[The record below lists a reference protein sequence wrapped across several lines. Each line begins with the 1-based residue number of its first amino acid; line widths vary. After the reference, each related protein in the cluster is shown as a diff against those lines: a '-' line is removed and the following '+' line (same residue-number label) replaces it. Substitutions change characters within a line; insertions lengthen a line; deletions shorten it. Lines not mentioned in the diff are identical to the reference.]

1 MRRAALAACVA
12 LASPVR
18 RAVLTSCVA
27 LASPTRQAVLT
38 SCLMLAACQGAGG
51 EGRQVVVPTAP
62 AVALPPAPA
71 RAPSAGPA
79 EPPFELTIN
88 SFLACVRVGGRV
100 HCGSL
105 DPERPLVA
113 EAPLAGVEGAVSVAL
128 GRGYGRS
135 FGCVATQRGG
145 VLCFGENAYGQL
157 GAGLRAEESDVPVPV
172 KGLSGAR
179 RVFAG
184 DGHVCALL
192 EGGGVRCWGFNGQG
206 QVGSATSYE
215 PAARELVVP
224 AEEVGPAKGASR
236 LALSRS
242 ATCAVVDRGDLLCW
256 GDAATPGP
264 PPPHHGHLRRPRRV
278 ADTAGVAELEAS
290 EGGFCGVRGGEVLCW
305 GDISPLLDGAYNVPA
320 PRSVGVTRARRVRL
334 GQQHACALHDDGRVS
349 CWGLNVNGE
358 LGRATTPGGYE
369 RFGPQVVEGLPP
381 AVDLAVGGSLSCAIT
396 AKGEV
401 YCWGRWPFVGE
412 KEPRKEAKPVKVRV
426 LE

>member
-1 MRRAALAACVA
+1 VRRAALGSCVGLAASVQRAALASCVVLAAPPRQVA
-12 LASPVR
+12 LA
-18 RAVLTSCVA
+18 LCVA
-27 LASPTRQAVLT
+27 
-38 SCLMLAACQGAGG
+38 LAACQGAGG

-62 AVALPPAPA
+62 AVAPPPAPP
-71 RAPSAGPA
+71 RAPSAGPI

-88 SFLACVRVGGRV
+88 SFLACVRIGGRV

-105 DPERPLVA
+105 DSERPLVA

-128 GRGYGRS
+128 GRGYARS

-145 VLCFGENAYGQL
+145 VLCFGHNAYGQL

-192 EGGGVRCWGFNGQG
+192 EDGGVRCWGFNSQG
-206 QVGSATSYE
+206 QVGSPTSYE
-215 PAARELVVP
+215 PAARELVMP
-224 AEEVGPAKGASR
+224 AEEVGAAKGASR

-242 ATCAVVDRGDLLCW
+242 ATCALVDRGDLLCW

-264 PPPHHGHLRRPRRV
+264 PPHHAHLRRPRRV
-278 ADTAGVAELEAS
+278 ADTAGLAELDAS
-290 EGGFCGVRGGEVLCW
+290 EGGFCGVRAGEVLCW
-305 GDISPLLDGAYNVPA
+305 GDVSQLFDAAYNVPG

-334 GQQHACALHDDGRVS
+334 GQQHACALHDDGQVS
-349 CWGLNVNGE
+349 CWGLNMNGE

-369 RFGPQVVEGLPP
+369 RFGPQIVEGLPP

-396 AKGEV
+396 AKGEA
-401 YCWGRWPFVGE
+401 YCWGRWPFAGE
-412 KEPRKEAKPVKVRV
+412 KEPRKEVKPVKVPV